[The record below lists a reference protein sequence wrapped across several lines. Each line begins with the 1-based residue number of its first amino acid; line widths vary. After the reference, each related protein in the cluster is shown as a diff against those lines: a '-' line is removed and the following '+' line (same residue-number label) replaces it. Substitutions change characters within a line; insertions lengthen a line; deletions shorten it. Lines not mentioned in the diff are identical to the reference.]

1 MKGDRFQTQWAG
13 QFGVAHEMTR
23 RSYLVSFTMGN
34 APAIDLLCKS
44 PNDTTFSLQVKSLK
58 AKNYWIYQ
66 EKLLNPN
73 PDLYFV
79 FALVPSD
86 TNQPPTY
93 FVLNNGQFQRVVA
106 EQKEIDKE
114 RVKKRGKPY
123 ASFSPGFSYLTLD
136 KEEFRNN
143 WGNLPK

>member
-114 RVKKRGKPY
+114 RVKNVENHMPH
-123 ASFSPGFSYLTLD
+123 FPLGFPISH
-136 KEEFRNN
+136 
-143 WGNLPK
+143 